1 MMARVGPSGT
11 PGDDLLGMAPLRA
24 REDPRPHMTERH
36 QTSSPARPARALRR
50 DVIRTLAIILAI
62 VALLLTSS
70 ALNLVDHVAAAV
82 PKKVVV
88 VAGPVHSQTEEFLAY
103 ASDIAAAAEAQGM
116 EVIRIFHPNAPA
128 VRVKNLAQGAD
139 LFVYVGHGNGWP
151 SPIGEFQEET
161 KNGLGLDAADP
172 DLRDPNTVVYKGAD
186 WLRENILLAPDAVVI
201 LSHLSY
207 ASGNASSGT
216 EIPTRDVAVQ
226 RVDNFANGFLS
237 IGARVVWALGW
248 QPGADII
255 DALQRE
261 DSTMDAVFMSRY
273 RDGVNPRNGWIGYA
287 PAYYDSVRI
296 PGARIHIDE
305 DPTEGYLR
313 AVTGDLDFTTTA
325 WRGAVA
331 PPPDTT
337 APVVSSVRARQ
348 SAVTIASVGS
358 TAPVF
363 TPNGD
368 GLSDVMGISYS
379 LSENAF
385 LEVKVKRGGGTVR
398 RYSTWAQ
405 AGPGIVNWNG
415 RNDKGRLAAE
425 GKYNI
430 YLTPTDRAGN
440 RGVTRLV
447 SVKVLNSLK
456 APAVSPALFWARD
469 GDALAP
475 VSTVRARL
483 IRPAM
488 VTIAIRDAR
497 GKVVR
502 HGMVDQKR
510 PAGKVDFVW
519 GGRNDAGKWVPDGRY
534 TARLKVTTADGWY
547 AHDVIVRHMAFQAYT
562 PKWTRQRGD
571 TITLRLTSSEPLK
584 GKPVVTANQRG
595 MAKYQIP
602 PRKVSR
608 LAPTQYRVVID
619 TRQQSK
625 PGVMRVRVVGTDKRG
640 GNHAKVFAIGLR

>member
-1 MMARVGPSGT
+1 
-11 PGDDLLGMAPLRA
+11 
-24 REDPRPHMTERH
+24 MTEQH

-50 DVIRTLAIILAI
+50 DIIRTLAVILAI

-70 ALNLVDHVAAAV
+70 ALNLVDGATAAG
-82 PKKVVV
+82 PKKAVV
-88 VAGPVHSQTEEFLAY
+88 VAGPVHSQTEKFLGY

-151 SPIGEFQEET
+151 SAFGEFQEET

-172 DLRDPNTVVYKGAD
+172 ESRSPDTVIYKGAD
-186 WLRENILLAPDAVVI
+186 WLRENVVLAPDAVVI

-207 ASGNASSGT
+207 ASGNASSGA

-261 DSTMDAVFMSRY
+261 DSTMDAVFMTRY
-273 RDGVNPRNGWIGYA
+273 REEVNPRNGWIGHA

-325 WRGAVA
+325 WRGADA

-337 APVVSSVRARQ
+337 APVVSAVRARQ
-348 SAVTIASVGS
+348 AAVTIASTGS

-368 GLSDVMGISYS
+368 GLSDVMGISFS
-379 LSENAF
+379 LSESAF
-385 LEVKVKRGGGTVR
+385 LEVKVKRNGGTVR
-398 RYSTWAQ
+398 RYTTWAQ
-405 AGPGIVNWNG
+405 AGSGIVNWNG
-415 RNDKGRLAAE
+415 RNDKGKLAAE

-440 RGVTRLV
+440 QGATRLV
-447 SVKVLNSLK
+447 SVKILNSLK
-456 APAVSPALFWARD
+456 APVVSPSLFWARD

-475 VSTVRARL
+475 VSTVKARL
-483 IRPAM
+483 IRPAT

-502 HGMVDQKR
+502 RGMVEQKR
-510 PAGKVDFVW
+510 PAGRLDFVW
-519 GGRNDAGKWVPDGRY
+519 RGRNDAGKWVPDGRY

-547 AHDVIVRHMAFQAYT
+547 AHDIIVRHMAFQAYT
-562 PKWTRQRGD
+562 PTWTRRRGD
-571 TITLRLTSSEPLK
+571 TVTLRLTSSEPLK

-595 MAKYQIP
+595 MARYQVP
-602 PRKVSR
+602 PRKISR

-619 TRQQSK
+619 TRSQSK
-625 PGVMRVRVVGTDKRG
+625 PGVMRVRVAGTDKRG
-640 GNHAKVFAIGLR
+640 DDHAKVFDIRLR